1 MIEKK
6 HKEVVIG
13 LLSNALTITAINKET
28 DLLVLNS
35 SEFQKDYS
43 KKLFESLV
51 YYEPASHIF
60 KLIMTYNSE

>member
-13 LLSNALTITAINKET
+13 SLSNALTITAINKET

-35 SEFQKDYS
+35 SEFQKDYT

-51 YYEPASHIF
+51 YYEPASHRF
-60 KLIMTYNSE
+60 KLIMTCNSE